1 MSGTTSAGN
10 TFNRSLT
17 IKDLLSH
24 QSGFT
29 YDFLKENEIDAA
41 YSSRGIGS
49 ATQKDLA
56 SLIDSLS
63 DLPLLFSPG
72 DRWNYSV
79 STDVCGHLVELI
91 SGQSLD
97 TFFYENIFE
106 PLGMSDTGF
115 YVPAVDIPRFSANYL
130 YNLNGLPKLLDDPLK
145 SRFIKRPSFLSGGG
159 GLVSTAE
166 DYLSFC
172 RMILGGGELNGN
184 RILSRKTIDLMS
196 ANHLTGGVDLAEV
209 ASGRW
214 SETSYQ
220 GMGFGL
226 LVAAIIP
233 TIVAGLI
240 GYAILGLRGHYFAIC
255 TLGLGIAA
263 GEIAGGI
270 EIIGAGQGFTTPPF
284 PKDIV
289 DPEARGEFFYFLSF
303 ILLIATFAFI
313 RWIYPSRFRLVLNAI
328 RDNEDKAEAM
338 GIQTMK
344 YKIVGWMVSAFF
356 CGLAGGIMGGLVG
369 YIDSTDVAFDGRE
382 MGVFMVLMAILGGKG
397 TLWGP
402 VIGATLFHLFKE
414 GFWTLFLG
422 WQYVALGVLIVVIVI
437 YFPEG
442 LMGWLREKYPERFGE
457 VIDEKD
463 RKASVELK

>member
-1 MSGTTSAGN
+1 MKSGMSSRRLGLIDDHIERNYIDTGKFTGSLVGIYRKGRLVHDSTMGLMDRERKKPVEWDTVFRIFSMTKPVTSVALMMLFEKGLIQLDDPVYRYIPSFRKLEVYVSGEDGSFE
-10 TFNRSLT
+10 TRAPDRSLT

-226 LVAAIIP
+226 GFSVVKDPSMTLVP
-233 TIVAGLI
+233 GSV
-240 GYAILGLRGHYFAIC
+240 
-255 TLGLGIAA
+255 
-263 GEIAGGI
+263 GELAWGGMANTAFWI
-270 EIIGAGQGFTTPPF
+270 
-284 PKDIV
+284 
-289 DPEARGEFFYFLSF
+289 DPL
-303 ILLIATFAFI
+303 
-313 RWIYPSRFRLVLNAI
+313 
-328 RDNEDKAEAM
+328 EDMA
-338 GIQTMK
+338 
-344 YKIVGWMVSAFF
+344 V
-356 CGLAGGIMGGLVG
+356 
-369 YIDSTDVAFDGRE
+369 
-382 MGVFMVLMAILGGKG
+382 VFMTQLVPSGIYNIRRELRTLVYSAI
-397 TLWGP
+397 
-402 VIGATLFHLFKE
+402 E
-414 GFWTLFLG
+414 
-422 WQYVALGVLIVVIVI
+422 
-437 YFPEG
+437 
-442 LMGWLREKYPERFGE
+442 
-457 VIDEKD
+457 D
-463 RKASVELK
+463 

>member
-1 MSGTTSAGN
+1 MNTGMSSRRLGLMDDHIERNYIDTGKFTGSLVGIYRKGRLVHYSTMGLMDRERKKPVEWDTVFRIFSMTKPVTSVALMMLFEKGLIQLDDPVYRYIPSFRKLEVYVSGVDGSFE
-10 TFNRSLT
+10 TRPPDRSLT

-49 ATQKDLA
+49 VSQKDLA

-115 YVPAVDIPRFSANYL
+115 YVRAVDIPRFSANYL

-166 DYLSFC
+166 DYLAFC

-220 GMGFGL
+220 GVGFGL
-226 LVAAIIP
+226 GFSVVKDPSMTLVP
-233 TIVAGLI
+233 GSV
-240 GYAILGLRGHYFAIC
+240 
-255 TLGLGIAA
+255 
-263 GEIAGGI
+263 GELAWGGMANTAFWI
-270 EIIGAGQGFTTPPF
+270 
-284 PKDIV
+284 
-289 DPEARGEFFYFLSF
+289 DPL
-303 ILLIATFAFI
+303 
-313 RWIYPSRFRLVLNAI
+313 
-328 RDNEDKAEAM
+328 EDMA
-338 GIQTMK
+338 
-344 YKIVGWMVSAFF
+344 V
-356 CGLAGGIMGGLVG
+356 
-369 YIDSTDVAFDGRE
+369 
-382 MGVFMVLMAILGGKG
+382 VFMTQLVPSGIYNIRRELRTLVYSAI
-397 TLWGP
+397 
-402 VIGATLFHLFKE
+402 E
-414 GFWTLFLG
+414 
-422 WQYVALGVLIVVIVI
+422 
-437 YFPEG
+437 
-442 LMGWLREKYPERFGE
+442 
-457 VIDEKD
+457 D
-463 RKASVELK
+463 

>member
-1 MSGTTSAGN
+1 MSSRRLGLIDDHIERNYIDTGKFTGSLVGIYRKGRLVHDSTMGLMDRERKKPVEWDTVFRIFSMTKPVTSVALMILFEKGLIQLDDPVYRYIPSFRKLEVYVSGVDGSFE
-10 TFNRSLT
+10 TRAPDRSLT

-115 YVPAVDIPRFSANYL
+115 YVPSVDIPRFSANYL

-226 LVAAIIP
+226 GFSVVKDPSMTLVP
-233 TIVAGLI
+233 GSV
-240 GYAILGLRGHYFAIC
+240 
-255 TLGLGIAA
+255 
-263 GEIAGGI
+263 GELAWGGMANTAFWI
-270 EIIGAGQGFTTPPF
+270 
-284 PKDIV
+284 
-289 DPEARGEFFYFLSF
+289 DPL
-303 ILLIATFAFI
+303 
-313 RWIYPSRFRLVLNAI
+313 
-328 RDNEDKAEAM
+328 EDMA
-338 GIQTMK
+338 
-344 YKIVGWMVSAFF
+344 V
-356 CGLAGGIMGGLVG
+356 
-369 YIDSTDVAFDGRE
+369 
-382 MGVFMVLMAILGGKG
+382 VFMTQLVPSGIYNIRRELRTLVYSAI
-397 TLWGP
+397 
-402 VIGATLFHLFKE
+402 E
-414 GFWTLFLG
+414 
-422 WQYVALGVLIVVIVI
+422 
-437 YFPEG
+437 
-442 LMGWLREKYPERFGE
+442 
-457 VIDEKD
+457 D
-463 RKASVELK
+463 

>member
-1 MSGTTSAGN
+1 MKSGMSSRRLGLIDDHIERNYIDTGKFTGSLVGIYRKGRLVHDSTMGLMDRERKKPVEWDTVFRIFSMTKPVTSVALMMLFEKGLIQLDDPVYRYIPSFRKLEVYVSGVDGSFE
-10 TFNRSLT
+10 TRAPDRSLT

-226 LVAAIIP
+226 GFSVVKDPSMTLVP
-233 TIVAGLI
+233 GSV
-240 GYAILGLRGHYFAIC
+240 
-255 TLGLGIAA
+255 
-263 GEIAGGI
+263 GELAWGGMANTAFWI
-270 EIIGAGQGFTTPPF
+270 
-284 PKDIV
+284 
-289 DPEARGEFFYFLSF
+289 DPL
-303 ILLIATFAFI
+303 
-313 RWIYPSRFRLVLNAI
+313 
-328 RDNEDKAEAM
+328 EDMA
-338 GIQTMK
+338 
-344 YKIVGWMVSAFF
+344 V
-356 CGLAGGIMGGLVG
+356 
-369 YIDSTDVAFDGRE
+369 
-382 MGVFMVLMAILGGKG
+382 VFMTQLVPSGIYNIRSELRTLVYSAI
-397 TLWGP
+397 
-402 VIGATLFHLFKE
+402 E
-414 GFWTLFLG
+414 
-422 WQYVALGVLIVVIVI
+422 
-437 YFPEG
+437 
-442 LMGWLREKYPERFGE
+442 
-457 VIDEKD
+457 D
-463 RKASVELK
+463 

>member
-1 MSGTTSAGN
+1 MKSGMSSRRLSLIDDHIERNYIDTGKFTGSLVGIYRKGRLAHYSTMGLMDRERKKPVEWDTIFRIFSMTKPVTSVALMMLFEKGLIQLDDPVYRYIPSFRKLEVYVSGVDGSFE
-10 TFNRSLT
+10 TRPPDRSLT

-49 ATQKDLA
+49 ASQKDLA

-63 DLPLLFSPG
+63 DMPLLFSPG

-79 STDVCGHLVELI
+79 STDVCGYLVELI

-106 PLGMSDTGF
+106 PLSMSDTGF
-115 YVPAVDIPRFSANYL
+115 YVPSVDIPRFSANYL

-145 SRFIKRPSFLSGGG
+145 SRFINRPSFLSGGG

-166 DYLSFC
+166 DYLAFC
-172 RMILGGGELNGN
+172 KMILGGGELNGN

-226 LVAAIIP
+226 GFSVVKDPSMTLVP
-233 TIVAGLI
+233 GSV
-240 GYAILGLRGHYFAIC
+240 
-255 TLGLGIAA
+255 
-263 GEIAGGI
+263 GELAWGGMANTAFWI
-270 EIIGAGQGFTTPPF
+270 
-284 PKDIV
+284 
-289 DPEARGEFFYFLSF
+289 DPL
-303 ILLIATFAFI
+303 
-313 RWIYPSRFRLVLNAI
+313 
-328 RDNEDKAEAM
+328 EDMA
-338 GIQTMK
+338 
-344 YKIVGWMVSAFF
+344 V
-356 CGLAGGIMGGLVG
+356 
-369 YIDSTDVAFDGRE
+369 
-382 MGVFMVLMAILGGKG
+382 VFMTQLVPSGIYNIRRELRTLVYSAI
-397 TLWGP
+397 
-402 VIGATLFHLFKE
+402 E
-414 GFWTLFLG
+414 
-422 WQYVALGVLIVVIVI
+422 
-437 YFPEG
+437 
-442 LMGWLREKYPERFGE
+442 
-457 VIDEKD
+457 D
-463 RKASVELK
+463 

>member
-1 MSGTTSAGN
+1 MKSGMSSRRLGLIDDHIERNYIDTGKFTGSLVGIYRKGRLVHDSTMGLMDRERKKPVEWDTVFRIFSMTKPVTSVALMMLFEKGLIQLDDPVYRYIPSFRKLEVYVSGVDGSFE
-10 TFNRSLT
+10 TRAPDRSLT

-56 SLIDSLS
+56 SLIDYLS
-63 DLPLLFSPG
+63 ELPLLFSPG

-226 LVAAIIP
+226 GFSVVKDPSMTLVP
-233 TIVAGLI
+233 GSV
-240 GYAILGLRGHYFAIC
+240 
-255 TLGLGIAA
+255 
-263 GEIAGGI
+263 GELAWGGMANTAFWI
-270 EIIGAGQGFTTPPF
+270 
-284 PKDIV
+284 
-289 DPEARGEFFYFLSF
+289 DPL
-303 ILLIATFAFI
+303 
-313 RWIYPSRFRLVLNAI
+313 
-328 RDNEDKAEAM
+328 EDMA
-338 GIQTMK
+338 
-344 YKIVGWMVSAFF
+344 V
-356 CGLAGGIMGGLVG
+356 
-369 YIDSTDVAFDGRE
+369 
-382 MGVFMVLMAILGGKG
+382 VFMTQLVPSGIYNIRRELRTLVYSAI
-397 TLWGP
+397 
-402 VIGATLFHLFKE
+402 E
-414 GFWTLFLG
+414 
-422 WQYVALGVLIVVIVI
+422 
-437 YFPEG
+437 
-442 LMGWLREKYPERFGE
+442 
-457 VIDEKD
+457 D
-463 RKASVELK
+463 

>member
-1 MSGTTSAGN
+1 MNTGMSSRRLGLMDDHIERNYIDTGKFTGSLVGIYRKGRLVHYSTMGLMDRERKKPVEWDTVFRIFSMTKPVTSVALMMLFEKGLIQLDDPVYRYIPSFRKLEVYVSGVDGSFE
-10 TFNRSLT
+10 TRPPDRSLT

-49 ATQKDLA
+49 ASQKDLA

-115 YVPAVDIPRFSANYL
+115 YVRAVDIPRFSANYL

-226 LVAAIIP
+226 GFSVVKDPSMTLVP
-233 TIVAGLI
+233 GSV
-240 GYAILGLRGHYFAIC
+240 
-255 TLGLGIAA
+255 
-263 GEIAGGI
+263 GELAWGGMANTAFWI
-270 EIIGAGQGFTTPPF
+270 
-284 PKDIV
+284 
-289 DPEARGEFFYFLSF
+289 DPL
-303 ILLIATFAFI
+303 
-313 RWIYPSRFRLVLNAI
+313 
-328 RDNEDKAEAM
+328 EDMA
-338 GIQTMK
+338 
-344 YKIVGWMVSAFF
+344 V
-356 CGLAGGIMGGLVG
+356 
-369 YIDSTDVAFDGRE
+369 
-382 MGVFMVLMAILGGKG
+382 VFMTQLVPSGIYNIRRELRTLVYSAI
-397 TLWGP
+397 
-402 VIGATLFHLFKE
+402 E
-414 GFWTLFLG
+414 
-422 WQYVALGVLIVVIVI
+422 
-437 YFPEG
+437 
-442 LMGWLREKYPERFGE
+442 
-457 VIDEKD
+457 D
-463 RKASVELK
+463 

>member
-1 MSGTTSAGN
+1 MNTGMSSRRLGLMDDHIERNYIDTGKFTGSLVGIYRKGRLVHYSTMGLMDRERKKPVEWDTVFRIFSMTKPVTSVALMMLFEKGLIQLDDPVYRYIPSFRKLEVYVSGVDGSFE
-10 TFNRSLT
+10 TRPPDRSLT

-49 ATQKDLA
+49 ASQKDLA

-115 YVPAVDIPRFSANYL
+115 YVPVVDIPRFSANYL

-226 LVAAIIP
+226 GFSVVKDPSMTLVP
-233 TIVAGLI
+233 GSV
-240 GYAILGLRGHYFAIC
+240 
-255 TLGLGIAA
+255 
-263 GEIAGGI
+263 GELAWGGMANTAFWI
-270 EIIGAGQGFTTPPF
+270 
-284 PKDIV
+284 
-289 DPEARGEFFYFLSF
+289 DPL
-303 ILLIATFAFI
+303 
-313 RWIYPSRFRLVLNAI
+313 
-328 RDNEDKAEAM
+328 EDMA
-338 GIQTMK
+338 
-344 YKIVGWMVSAFF
+344 V
-356 CGLAGGIMGGLVG
+356 
-369 YIDSTDVAFDGRE
+369 
-382 MGVFMVLMAILGGKG
+382 VFMTQLVPSGIYNIRRELRTLVYSAI
-397 TLWGP
+397 
-402 VIGATLFHLFKE
+402 E
-414 GFWTLFLG
+414 
-422 WQYVALGVLIVVIVI
+422 
-437 YFPEG
+437 
-442 LMGWLREKYPERFGE
+442 
-457 VIDEKD
+457 D
-463 RKASVELK
+463 

>member
-1 MSGTTSAGN
+1 MKSGMSSRRLGLIDDHIERNYIDTGKFTGSLVGIYRKGRLVHDSTMGLMDRERKKPVEWDTVFRIISMTKPVTSVALMMLFEKGLIQLDDPVYRYIPSFRKLEVYVSGVDGSFE
-10 TFNRSLT
+10 TRAPDRSLT

-226 LVAAIIP
+226 GFSVVKDPSMTLVP
-233 TIVAGLI
+233 GSV
-240 GYAILGLRGHYFAIC
+240 
-255 TLGLGIAA
+255 
-263 GEIAGGI
+263 GELAWGGMANTAFWI
-270 EIIGAGQGFTTPPF
+270 
-284 PKDIV
+284 
-289 DPEARGEFFYFLSF
+289 DPL
-303 ILLIATFAFI
+303 
-313 RWIYPSRFRLVLNAI
+313 
-328 RDNEDKAEAM
+328 EDMA
-338 GIQTMK
+338 
-344 YKIVGWMVSAFF
+344 V
-356 CGLAGGIMGGLVG
+356 
-369 YIDSTDVAFDGRE
+369 
-382 MGVFMVLMAILGGKG
+382 VFMTQLVPSGIYNIRRELRTLVYSAI
-397 TLWGP
+397 
-402 VIGATLFHLFKE
+402 E
-414 GFWTLFLG
+414 
-422 WQYVALGVLIVVIVI
+422 
-437 YFPEG
+437 
-442 LMGWLREKYPERFGE
+442 
-457 VIDEKD
+457 D
-463 RKASVELK
+463 

>member
-1 MSGTTSAGN
+1 MKSGMSSRRLGLIDDHIERNYIDTGKFTGSLVGIYRKGRLVHDSTMGLMDRERKKPVEWDTVFRIFSMTKPVTSVALMMLFEKGLIQLDDPVYRYIPSFRKLEVYVSGVDGSFE
-10 TFNRSLT
+10 TRAPDRSLT

-172 RMILGGGELNGN
+172 RMILGGGQLNGN

-226 LVAAIIP
+226 GFSVVKDPSMTLVP
-233 TIVAGLI
+233 GSV
-240 GYAILGLRGHYFAIC
+240 
-255 TLGLGIAA
+255 
-263 GEIAGGI
+263 GELAWGGMANTAFWI
-270 EIIGAGQGFTTPPF
+270 
-284 PKDIV
+284 
-289 DPEARGEFFYFLSF
+289 DPL
-303 ILLIATFAFI
+303 
-313 RWIYPSRFRLVLNAI
+313 
-328 RDNEDKAEAM
+328 EDMA
-338 GIQTMK
+338 
-344 YKIVGWMVSAFF
+344 V
-356 CGLAGGIMGGLVG
+356 
-369 YIDSTDVAFDGRE
+369 
-382 MGVFMVLMAILGGKG
+382 VFMTQLVPSGIYNIRRELRTLVYSAI
-397 TLWGP
+397 
-402 VIGATLFHLFKE
+402 E
-414 GFWTLFLG
+414 
-422 WQYVALGVLIVVIVI
+422 
-437 YFPEG
+437 
-442 LMGWLREKYPERFGE
+442 
-457 VIDEKD
+457 D
-463 RKASVELK
+463 

>member
-1 MSGTTSAGN
+1 MNTGMSSRRLGLMDDHIERNYIDTGKFTGSLVGIYRKGRLVHYSTMGLMDRERKKPVEWDTVFRIFSMTKPVTSVALMMLFEKGLIQLDDPVYRYIPSFRKLEVYVSGVDGSFE
-10 TFNRSLT
+10 TRPPDRSLT

-49 ATQKDLA
+49 VSQKDLA

-166 DYLSFC
+166 DYLAFC

-226 LVAAIIP
+226 GFSVVKDPSMTLVP
-233 TIVAGLI
+233 GSV
-240 GYAILGLRGHYFAIC
+240 
-255 TLGLGIAA
+255 
-263 GEIAGGI
+263 GELAWGGMANTAFWI
-270 EIIGAGQGFTTPPF
+270 
-284 PKDIV
+284 
-289 DPEARGEFFYFLSF
+289 DPL
-303 ILLIATFAFI
+303 
-313 RWIYPSRFRLVLNAI
+313 
-328 RDNEDKAEAM
+328 EDMA
-338 GIQTMK
+338 
-344 YKIVGWMVSAFF
+344 V
-356 CGLAGGIMGGLVG
+356 
-369 YIDSTDVAFDGRE
+369 
-382 MGVFMVLMAILGGKG
+382 VFMTQLVPSGIYNIRRELRTLVYSAI
-397 TLWGP
+397 
-402 VIGATLFHLFKE
+402 E
-414 GFWTLFLG
+414 
-422 WQYVALGVLIVVIVI
+422 
-437 YFPEG
+437 
-442 LMGWLREKYPERFGE
+442 
-457 VIDEKD
+457 D
-463 RKASVELK
+463 

>member
-1 MSGTTSAGN
+1 MNTGMSSRRLGLMDDHIERNYIDTGKFTGSLVGIYRKGRLVHYSTMGLMDRERKKPVEWDTVFRIFSMTKPVTSVALMMLFEKGLIQLDDPVYRYIPSFRKLEVYVSGVDGSFE
-10 TFNRSLT
+10 TRPPDRSLT

-49 ATQKDLA
+49 ASQKDLA

-115 YVPAVDIPRFSANYL
+115 YVRAVDIPRFSANYL

-166 DYLSFC
+166 DYLAFC

-226 LVAAIIP
+226 GFSVVKDPSMTLVP
-233 TIVAGLI
+233 GSV
-240 GYAILGLRGHYFAIC
+240 
-255 TLGLGIAA
+255 
-263 GEIAGGI
+263 GELAWGGMANTAFWI
-270 EIIGAGQGFTTPPF
+270 
-284 PKDIV
+284 
-289 DPEARGEFFYFLSF
+289 DPL
-303 ILLIATFAFI
+303 
-313 RWIYPSRFRLVLNAI
+313 
-328 RDNEDKAEAM
+328 EDMA
-338 GIQTMK
+338 
-344 YKIVGWMVSAFF
+344 V
-356 CGLAGGIMGGLVG
+356 
-369 YIDSTDVAFDGRE
+369 
-382 MGVFMVLMAILGGKG
+382 VFMTQLVPSGIYNIRRELRTLVYSAI
-397 TLWGP
+397 
-402 VIGATLFHLFKE
+402 E
-414 GFWTLFLG
+414 
-422 WQYVALGVLIVVIVI
+422 
-437 YFPEG
+437 
-442 LMGWLREKYPERFGE
+442 
-457 VIDEKD
+457 D
-463 RKASVELK
+463 

>member
-1 MSGTTSAGN
+1 MNTGMSSRRLGLMDDHIERNYIDTGKFTGSLVGIYRKGRLVHYSTMGLMDRERKKPVEWDTVFRIFSMTKPVTSVALMMLFEKGLIQLDDPVYRYIPSFRKLEVYVSGVDGSFE
-10 TFNRSLT
+10 TRPPDRSLT

-49 ATQKDLA
+49 VSQKDLA

-115 YVPAVDIPRFSANYL
+115 YVRAVDIPRFSANYL

-166 DYLSFC
+166 DYLAFC

-226 LVAAIIP
+226 GFSVVKDPSMTLVP
-233 TIVAGLI
+233 GSV
-240 GYAILGLRGHYFAIC
+240 
-255 TLGLGIAA
+255 
-263 GEIAGGI
+263 GELAWGGM
-270 EIIGAGQGFTTPPF
+270 A
-284 PKDIV
+284 
-289 DPEARGEFFYFLSF
+289 
-303 ILLIATFAFI
+303 
-313 RWIYPSRFRLVLNAI
+313 N
-328 RDNEDKAEAM
+328 
-338 GIQTMK
+338 
-344 YKIVGWMVSAFF
+344 SAFW
-356 CGLAGGIMGGLVG
+356 
-369 YIDSTDVAFDGRE
+369 IDPLEDMAV
-382 MGVFMVLMAILGGKG
+382 VFMTQLVPSGIYNIRRELRTLVYSAI
-397 TLWGP
+397 
-402 VIGATLFHLFKE
+402 E
-414 GFWTLFLG
+414 
-422 WQYVALGVLIVVIVI
+422 
-437 YFPEG
+437 
-442 LMGWLREKYPERFGE
+442 
-457 VIDEKD
+457 D
-463 RKASVELK
+463 

>member
-1 MSGTTSAGN
+1 MNTGMSSRRLGLMDDHIERNYIDTGKFTGSLVGIYRKGRLVHYSTMGLMDRERKKPVEWDTVFRIFSMTKPVTSVALMMLFEKGLIQLDDPVYRYIPSFRKLEVYVSGVDGSFE
-10 TFNRSLT
+10 TRPPDRSLT

-49 ATQKDLA
+49 ASQKDLA

-166 DYLSFC
+166 DYLAFC

-226 LVAAIIP
+226 GFSVVKDPSMTLVP
-233 TIVAGLI
+233 GSV
-240 GYAILGLRGHYFAIC
+240 
-255 TLGLGIAA
+255 
-263 GEIAGGI
+263 GELAWGGMANTAFWI
-270 EIIGAGQGFTTPPF
+270 
-284 PKDIV
+284 
-289 DPEARGEFFYFLSF
+289 DPL
-303 ILLIATFAFI
+303 
-313 RWIYPSRFRLVLNAI
+313 
-328 RDNEDKAEAM
+328 EDMA
-338 GIQTMK
+338 
-344 YKIVGWMVSAFF
+344 V
-356 CGLAGGIMGGLVG
+356 
-369 YIDSTDVAFDGRE
+369 
-382 MGVFMVLMAILGGKG
+382 VFMTQLVPSGIYNIRRELRTLVYSAI
-397 TLWGP
+397 
-402 VIGATLFHLFKE
+402 E
-414 GFWTLFLG
+414 
-422 WQYVALGVLIVVIVI
+422 
-437 YFPEG
+437 
-442 LMGWLREKYPERFGE
+442 
-457 VIDEKD
+457 D
-463 RKASVELK
+463 

>member
-1 MSGTTSAGN
+1 MKSGMSSRRLGLIDDHIERNYIDTGKFTGSLVGIYRKGRLVHDSTMGLMDRERKKPVEWDTVFRIFSMTKPVTSVALMMLFEKGLIQLDDPVYRYIPSFRKLEVYVSGVDGSFE
-10 TFNRSLT
+10 TRAPDRSLT

-49 ATQKDLA
+49 ASQKDLA

-226 LVAAIIP
+226 GFSVVKDPSMTLVP
-233 TIVAGLI
+233 GSV
-240 GYAILGLRGHYFAIC
+240 
-255 TLGLGIAA
+255 
-263 GEIAGGI
+263 GELAWGGMANTAFWI
-270 EIIGAGQGFTTPPF
+270 
-284 PKDIV
+284 
-289 DPEARGEFFYFLSF
+289 DPL
-303 ILLIATFAFI
+303 
-313 RWIYPSRFRLVLNAI
+313 
-328 RDNEDKAEAM
+328 EDMA
-338 GIQTMK
+338 
-344 YKIVGWMVSAFF
+344 V
-356 CGLAGGIMGGLVG
+356 
-369 YIDSTDVAFDGRE
+369 
-382 MGVFMVLMAILGGKG
+382 VFMTQLVPSGIYNIRRELRTLVYSAI
-397 TLWGP
+397 
-402 VIGATLFHLFKE
+402 E
-414 GFWTLFLG
+414 
-422 WQYVALGVLIVVIVI
+422 
-437 YFPEG
+437 
-442 LMGWLREKYPERFGE
+442 
-457 VIDEKD
+457 D
-463 RKASVELK
+463 

>member
-1 MSGTTSAGN
+1 MNTGMSSRRLGLMDDHIERNYIDTGKFTGSLVGIYRKGRLVHYSTMGLMDRERKKPVEWDTVFRIFSMTKPVTSVALMMLFEKGLIQLDDPVYRYIPSFRKLEVYVSGVDGSFE
-10 TFNRSLT
+10 TRPPDRSLT

-49 ATQKDLA
+49 VSQKDLA

-115 YVPAVDIPRFSANYL
+115 YVPAVDISRFSANYL

-166 DYLSFC
+166 DYLAFC

-226 LVAAIIP
+226 GFSVVKDPSMTLVP
-233 TIVAGLI
+233 GSV
-240 GYAILGLRGHYFAIC
+240 
-255 TLGLGIAA
+255 
-263 GEIAGGI
+263 GELAWGGMANTAFWI
-270 EIIGAGQGFTTPPF
+270 
-284 PKDIV
+284 
-289 DPEARGEFFYFLSF
+289 DPL
-303 ILLIATFAFI
+303 
-313 RWIYPSRFRLVLNAI
+313 
-328 RDNEDKAEAM
+328 EDMA
-338 GIQTMK
+338 
-344 YKIVGWMVSAFF
+344 V
-356 CGLAGGIMGGLVG
+356 
-369 YIDSTDVAFDGRE
+369 
-382 MGVFMVLMAILGGKG
+382 VFMTQLVPSGIYNIRRELRTLVYSAI
-397 TLWGP
+397 
-402 VIGATLFHLFKE
+402 E
-414 GFWTLFLG
+414 
-422 WQYVALGVLIVVIVI
+422 
-437 YFPEG
+437 
-442 LMGWLREKYPERFGE
+442 
-457 VIDEKD
+457 D
-463 RKASVELK
+463 

>member
-1 MSGTTSAGN
+1 MNTGMSSRRLGLMDDHIERNYIDTGKFTGSLVGIYRKGRLVHYSTMGLMDRERKKPVEWDTVFRIFSMTKPVTSVALMMLFEKGLIQLDDPVYRYIPSFRKLEVYVSGVDGSFE
-10 TFNRSLT
+10 TRPPDRSLT

-49 ATQKDLA
+49 VSQKDLA

-115 YVPAVDIPRFSANYL
+115 YVRAVDIPRFSANYL

-166 DYLSFC
+166 DYLAFC

-226 LVAAIIP
+226 GFSVVKDPSMTLVP
-233 TIVAGLI
+233 GSV
-240 GYAILGLRGHYFAIC
+240 
-255 TLGLGIAA
+255 
-263 GEIAGGI
+263 GELAWGGMANTAFWI
-270 EIIGAGQGFTTPPF
+270 
-284 PKDIV
+284 
-289 DPEARGEFFYFLSF
+289 DPL
-303 ILLIATFAFI
+303 
-313 RWIYPSRFRLVLNAI
+313 
-328 RDNEDKAEAM
+328 EDMA
-338 GIQTMK
+338 
-344 YKIVGWMVSAFF
+344 V
-356 CGLAGGIMGGLVG
+356 
-369 YIDSTDVAFDGRE
+369 
-382 MGVFMVLMAILGGKG
+382 VFMTQLVPSGIYNIRRELRTLVYSAI
-397 TLWGP
+397 
-402 VIGATLFHLFKE
+402 E
-414 GFWTLFLG
+414 
-422 WQYVALGVLIVVIVI
+422 
-437 YFPEG
+437 
-442 LMGWLREKYPERFGE
+442 
-457 VIDEKD
+457 D
-463 RKASVELK
+463 

>member
-1 MSGTTSAGN
+1 MKSGMSSRRLGLIDDHIERNYIDTGKFTGSLVGIYRKGRLVHDSTMGLMDRERKKPVEWDTVFRIFSMTKPVTSVALMMLFEKGLIQLDDPVYRYIPSFRKLEVYVSGVDGSFE
-10 TFNRSLT
+10 TRAPDRSLT

-214 SETSYQ
+214 SETSFK

-226 LVAAIIP
+226 GFSVVKDPSMTLVP
-233 TIVAGLI
+233 GSV
-240 GYAILGLRGHYFAIC
+240 
-255 TLGLGIAA
+255 
-263 GEIAGGI
+263 GELAWGGMANTAFWI
-270 EIIGAGQGFTTPPF
+270 
-284 PKDIV
+284 
-289 DPEARGEFFYFLSF
+289 DPL
-303 ILLIATFAFI
+303 
-313 RWIYPSRFRLVLNAI
+313 
-328 RDNEDKAEAM
+328 EDMA
-338 GIQTMK
+338 
-344 YKIVGWMVSAFF
+344 V
-356 CGLAGGIMGGLVG
+356 
-369 YIDSTDVAFDGRE
+369 
-382 MGVFMVLMAILGGKG
+382 VFMTQLVPSGIYNIRRELRTLVYSAI
-397 TLWGP
+397 
-402 VIGATLFHLFKE
+402 E
-414 GFWTLFLG
+414 
-422 WQYVALGVLIVVIVI
+422 
-437 YFPEG
+437 
-442 LMGWLREKYPERFGE
+442 
-457 VIDEKD
+457 D
-463 RKASVELK
+463 

>member
-1 MSGTTSAGN
+1 MKSGMSSRRLGLIDDHIERNYIDTGKFTGSLVGIYRKGRLVHDSTMGLMDRERKKPVEWDTVFRIFSMTKPVTSVALMMLFEKGLIQLDDPVYRYIPSFRKLEVYVSGVDGSFE
-10 TFNRSLT
+10 TRPPDRSLT

-196 ANHLTGGVDLAEV
+196 ANHLTAGVDLAEV

-226 LVAAIIP
+226 GFSVVKDPSMTLVP
-233 TIVAGLI
+233 GSV
-240 GYAILGLRGHYFAIC
+240 
-255 TLGLGIAA
+255 
-263 GEIAGGI
+263 GELAWGGMANTAFWI
-270 EIIGAGQGFTTPPF
+270 
-284 PKDIV
+284 
-289 DPEARGEFFYFLSF
+289 DPL
-303 ILLIATFAFI
+303 
-313 RWIYPSRFRLVLNAI
+313 
-328 RDNEDKAEAM
+328 EDMA
-338 GIQTMK
+338 
-344 YKIVGWMVSAFF
+344 V
-356 CGLAGGIMGGLVG
+356 
-369 YIDSTDVAFDGRE
+369 
-382 MGVFMVLMAILGGKG
+382 VFMTQLVPSGIYNIRRELRTLVYSAI
-397 TLWGP
+397 
-402 VIGATLFHLFKE
+402 E
-414 GFWTLFLG
+414 
-422 WQYVALGVLIVVIVI
+422 
-437 YFPEG
+437 
-442 LMGWLREKYPERFGE
+442 
-457 VIDEKD
+457 D
-463 RKASVELK
+463 

>member
-1 MSGTTSAGN
+1 MKSGMSSRRLGLIDDHIERNYIDTGKFTGSLVGIYRKGRLVHDSTMGLMDRERKKPVEWDTVFRIFSMTKPVTSVALMMLFEKGLIQLDDPVYRYIPSFRKLEVYVSGVDGSFE
-10 TFNRSLT
+10 TRAPDRSLT

-130 YNLNGLPKLLDDPLK
+130 YHLNGLPKLLDDPLK

-226 LVAAIIP
+226 GFSVVKDPSMTLVP
-233 TIVAGLI
+233 GSV
-240 GYAILGLRGHYFAIC
+240 
-255 TLGLGIAA
+255 
-263 GEIAGGI
+263 GELAWGGMANTAFWI
-270 EIIGAGQGFTTPPF
+270 
-284 PKDIV
+284 
-289 DPEARGEFFYFLSF
+289 DPL
-303 ILLIATFAFI
+303 
-313 RWIYPSRFRLVLNAI
+313 
-328 RDNEDKAEAM
+328 EDMA
-338 GIQTMK
+338 
-344 YKIVGWMVSAFF
+344 V
-356 CGLAGGIMGGLVG
+356 
-369 YIDSTDVAFDGRE
+369 
-382 MGVFMVLMAILGGKG
+382 VFMTQLVPSGIYNIRRELRTLVYSAI
-397 TLWGP
+397 
-402 VIGATLFHLFKE
+402 E
-414 GFWTLFLG
+414 
-422 WQYVALGVLIVVIVI
+422 
-437 YFPEG
+437 
-442 LMGWLREKYPERFGE
+442 
-457 VIDEKD
+457 D
-463 RKASVELK
+463 

>member
-1 MSGTTSAGN
+1 MNTGMSSRRLGLMDDHIERNYIDTGKFTGSLVGIYRKGRLVHDSTMGLMDRERKKPVEWDTVFRIFSMTKPVTSVALMMLFEKGLIQLDDPVYRYIPSFRKLEVYVSGVDGSFE
-10 TFNRSLT
+10 TRAPDRSLT

-226 LVAAIIP
+226 GFSVVKDPSMTLVP
-233 TIVAGLI
+233 GSV
-240 GYAILGLRGHYFAIC
+240 
-255 TLGLGIAA
+255 
-263 GEIAGGI
+263 GELAWGGMANTAFWI
-270 EIIGAGQGFTTPPF
+270 
-284 PKDIV
+284 
-289 DPEARGEFFYFLSF
+289 DPL
-303 ILLIATFAFI
+303 
-313 RWIYPSRFRLVLNAI
+313 
-328 RDNEDKAEAM
+328 EDMA
-338 GIQTMK
+338 
-344 YKIVGWMVSAFF
+344 V
-356 CGLAGGIMGGLVG
+356 
-369 YIDSTDVAFDGRE
+369 
-382 MGVFMVLMAILGGKG
+382 VFMTQLVPSGIYNIRRELRTLVYSAI
-397 TLWGP
+397 
-402 VIGATLFHLFKE
+402 E
-414 GFWTLFLG
+414 
-422 WQYVALGVLIVVIVI
+422 
-437 YFPEG
+437 
-442 LMGWLREKYPERFGE
+442 
-457 VIDEKD
+457 D
-463 RKASVELK
+463 

>member
-1 MSGTTSAGN
+1 MKSGMSSRRLGLIDDHIERNYIDTGKFTGSLVGIYRKGRLVHDSTMGLMDRERKKPVEWDTVFRIFSMTKPVTSVALMMLFEKGLIQLDDPVYRYIPSFRKLEVYVSGVDGSFE
-10 TFNRSLT
+10 TRAPDRSLT

-29 YDFLKENEIDAA
+29 YDFLKENEVDAA

-172 RMILGGGELNGN
+172 RMILGGGKLNGN

-226 LVAAIIP
+226 GFSVVKDPSMTLVP
-233 TIVAGLI
+233 GSV
-240 GYAILGLRGHYFAIC
+240 
-255 TLGLGIAA
+255 
-263 GEIAGGI
+263 GELAWGGMANTAFWI
-270 EIIGAGQGFTTPPF
+270 
-284 PKDIV
+284 
-289 DPEARGEFFYFLSF
+289 DPL
-303 ILLIATFAFI
+303 
-313 RWIYPSRFRLVLNAI
+313 
-328 RDNEDKAEAM
+328 EDMA
-338 GIQTMK
+338 
-344 YKIVGWMVSAFF
+344 V
-356 CGLAGGIMGGLVG
+356 
-369 YIDSTDVAFDGRE
+369 
-382 MGVFMVLMAILGGKG
+382 VFMTQLVPSGIYNIRRELRTLVYSAI
-397 TLWGP
+397 
-402 VIGATLFHLFKE
+402 E
-414 GFWTLFLG
+414 
-422 WQYVALGVLIVVIVI
+422 
-437 YFPEG
+437 
-442 LMGWLREKYPERFGE
+442 
-457 VIDEKD
+457 D
-463 RKASVELK
+463 

>member
-1 MSGTTSAGN
+1 MKSGMSSRRLGLIDDHIERNYIDTGKFTGSLVGIYRKGRLVHDSTMGLMDRERKKPVEWDTVFRIFSMTKPVTSVALMMLFEKGLIQLDDPVYRYIPSFRKLEVYVSGVDGSFE
-10 TFNRSLT
+10 TRAPDRSLT

-130 YNLNGLPKLLDDPLK
+130 YNLNGLPKLLDDPFY
-145 SRFIKRPSFLSGGG
+145 SRFIMLPSFLSGGG
-159 GLVSTAE
+159 GLGASAV

-226 LVAAIIP
+226 GFSVVKDPSMTLVP
-233 TIVAGLI
+233 GSV
-240 GYAILGLRGHYFAIC
+240 
-255 TLGLGIAA
+255 
-263 GEIAGGI
+263 GELAWGGMANTAFWI
-270 EIIGAGQGFTTPPF
+270 
-284 PKDIV
+284 
-289 DPEARGEFFYFLSF
+289 DPL
-303 ILLIATFAFI
+303 
-313 RWIYPSRFRLVLNAI
+313 
-328 RDNEDKAEAM
+328 EDMA
-338 GIQTMK
+338 
-344 YKIVGWMVSAFF
+344 V
-356 CGLAGGIMGGLVG
+356 
-369 YIDSTDVAFDGRE
+369 
-382 MGVFMVLMAILGGKG
+382 VFMTQLVPSGIYNIRRELRTLVYSAI
-397 TLWGP
+397 
-402 VIGATLFHLFKE
+402 E
-414 GFWTLFLG
+414 
-422 WQYVALGVLIVVIVI
+422 
-437 YFPEG
+437 
-442 LMGWLREKYPERFGE
+442 
-457 VIDEKD
+457 D
-463 RKASVELK
+463 

>member
-1 MSGTTSAGN
+1 MNTGMSSRRLGLMDDHIARNYIDTGKFTGSLVGIYRKGRLVHCSTMGLMDRERKKPVEWDTVFRIFSMTKPVTSVALMMLFEKGLIQLDDPVYRYI
-10 TFNRSLT
+10 TSFRKLEVYVSGVDGSFETRAPDRSLT

-49 ATQKDLA
+49 ASQKDLA

-115 YVPAVDIPRFSANYL
+115 YVRAVDIPRFSANYL

-166 DYLSFC
+166 DYLAFC

-226 LVAAIIP
+226 GFSVVKDPSMTLVP
-233 TIVAGLI
+233 GSV
-240 GYAILGLRGHYFAIC
+240 
-255 TLGLGIAA
+255 
-263 GEIAGGI
+263 GELAWGGMANTAFWI
-270 EIIGAGQGFTTPPF
+270 
-284 PKDIV
+284 
-289 DPEARGEFFYFLSF
+289 DPL
-303 ILLIATFAFI
+303 
-313 RWIYPSRFRLVLNAI
+313 
-328 RDNEDKAEAM
+328 EDMA
-338 GIQTMK
+338 
-344 YKIVGWMVSAFF
+344 V
-356 CGLAGGIMGGLVG
+356 
-369 YIDSTDVAFDGRE
+369 
-382 MGVFMVLMAILGGKG
+382 VFMTQLVPSGIYNIRRELRTLVYSAI
-397 TLWGP
+397 
-402 VIGATLFHLFKE
+402 E
-414 GFWTLFLG
+414 
-422 WQYVALGVLIVVIVI
+422 
-437 YFPEG
+437 
-442 LMGWLREKYPERFGE
+442 
-457 VIDEKD
+457 D
-463 RKASVELK
+463 